1 MDILSCTCSV
11 TLSVL
16 LQLCDPGMV
25 YGPEAESHANQ
36 ARPQRDKVRIT
47 ITIQTIFAISL
58 PVGKNHGML
67 VIDTA
72 VDQSKDVTKKDGR
85 KGHAAPIL
93 TEAVHAEGLSN
104 KGWVDAEEEAI
115 G

>member
-1 MDILSCTCSV
+1 MY
-11 TLSVL
+11 
-16 LQLCDPGMV
+16 LQLCDPGIV
-25 YGPEAESHANQ
+25 YAPEAEPHANQ
-36 ARPQRDKVRIT
+36 ARPQRDKGRNT

-58 PVGKNHGML
+58 PVGKDNRML
-67 VIDTA
+67 VIDTT
-72 VDQSKDVTKKDGR
+72 VNQSKDVTEKDGR

-104 KGWVDAEEEAI
+104 EGWVDAEEEAI